1 MILNLNKVIAI
12 IKNSQNKINIKLFLL
27 KVKNKI
33 KIIFTSRMTM
43 NLKKVKAQVKMK
55 NSQNNFTL

>member
-1 MILNLNKVIAI
+1 MILNLNKVEAI
-12 IKNSQNKINIKLFLL
+12 INNSQNKINLKLFLL

-43 NLKKVKAQVKMK
+43 NL
-55 NSQNNFTL
+55 

>member
-1 MILNLNKVIAI
+1 MKMILNLNKVEAI
-12 IKNSQNKINIKLFLL
+12 IKNSRNKINIKLFLL

-43 NLKKVKAQVKMK
+43 NL
-55 NSQNNFTL
+55 